1 MKDQTVETVLEQ
13 EEKENQAAQ
22 MTNEEVEVLENNKV
36 TEENEETESSSIE
49 QDEVTL
55 LNKQVEELQNRLL
68 RVQADFDNYKRRT
81 KQEKDELGKYANVKL
96 IEALLPTYDNFDRAI
111 QSALDTKNLESFVQG
126 VQMIYKQVE
135 DVLSKE
141 GLEPI
146 EAVGK
151 PFNPEFH
158 QAIMQ
163 VETDEFESGY
173 VVEELQKG
181 YKIKDR
187 VIRPSMVKVNA

>member
-1 MKDQTVETVLEQ
+1 MAAKHHQTVEVDQ
-13 EEKENQAAQ
+13 EEKENQATQ
-22 MTNEEVEVLENNKV
+22 MTNEEVEVAEN
-36 TEENEETESSSIE
+36 TETLENEETEQLVDE
-49 QDEVTL
+49 QDEVSL
-55 LNKQVEELQNRLL
+55 LNKQIEELQNRIL
-68 RVQADFDNYKRRT
+68 RIQADFDNYKRRT
-81 KQEKDELGKYANVKL
+81 KQEKDELGKYANTKL

-111 QSALDTKNLESFVQG
+111 QSALDTQNLESFLQG

-135 DVLSKE
+135 DVLAKE

-146 EAVGK
+146 EAVGR

-163 VETDEFESGY
+163 VETDEFESGV

-181 YKIKDR
+181 YKVKDR

>member
-1 MKDQTVETVLEQ
+1 MKNQTVETVLEQ

-36 TEENEETESSSIE
+36 AEENEETESSSIE

-81 KQEKDELGKYANVKL
+81 KQEKDELGKYANAKL

-135 DVLSKE
+135 DILAKE

-181 YKIKDR
+181 YKMKDR